1 MTLVNLSNKTPLNTS
16 SALSVL
22 LPLLSAYFVT
32 ALLTIQP
39 GTVFWRRLLLPF
51 TLWFALRAGAS
62 LDLSGGDPAKAHANQ
77 SLAVGYYCQL
87 SLPERG

>member
-1 MTLVNLSNKTPLNTS
+1 MIDPSNKIPLNTS

-22 LPLLSAYFVT
+22 LPLISLYFVT

-51 TLWFALRAGAS
+51 TLWFALRAGTS
-62 LDLSGGDPAKAHANQ
+62 LDISGGDPAKAHANQ
-77 SLAVGYYCQL
+77 SFTVGYSIQL
-87 SLPERG
+87 SLRRD